1 MRYSPNASRKS
12 GLLEHAGSIMKQDHM
27 HRSLLAGV
35 AALALAVATQNAL
48 AADLPTKTLPT
59 KAPQLAAPYWSWAGW
74 YGGVHAGAMWSGTRF
89 ADPYGPSI
97 FGDLVAVPGYLTG
110 AQIGYNWQSGNIVFG
125 LEADGSLVSSDG
137 SNTCLQ
143 FTGIF
148 VGSNC
153 KAKVKDLASFTGRL
167 GLATGPLGHT
177 LVYAKGGLAWVR
189 NEVSINP
196 NNEFGNARAQPD
208 PTTLHYSR
216 WGWTVG
222 AGVEHA
228 MTPAWSLKLEYDYY
242 RFGDESITTPEGF
255 RVTPDGRP
263 FAVAS
268 LTSNISQDAHVFKI
282 GTNYKFGADPW
293 ARWDSAPGN
302 MFVKAPRAG
311 WAPGWEV
318 DLGARYWYSSG
329 KFQWDNF
336 ASANIL
342 QSRLTYDKL
351 RAHSGEVFGRIDSPW
366 NFFAKGVVGG
376 GRITGGHMNDEDWG
390 VPSPID
396 GGVVFTSYTNTLSE
410 PVKGPMRYANIDVGY
425 DLTRGP
431 GYKAGAFIGYHYS
444 REVMNA
450 FGCTQTVAPAPP
462 FCVPPFPPGFLGIT
476 QTAKWQGLRLGFAG
490 EVMVWDRL
498 RLNGEVAY
506 LPWVKFNGRDD
517 HHARDVPT
525 FFSQSGD
532 GHGVQTEVVL
542 SYLLTDQ
549 FSIGVGGRYWA
560 MWTTDGQFTCTGCS
574 GAGVTNPPS
583 PFKGNTER
591 FGTFLQGSYRW

>member
-1 MRYSPNASRKS
+1 MN
-12 GLLEHAGSIMKQDHM
+12 
-27 HRSLLAGV
+27 RSLFSGV
-35 AALALAVATQNAL
+35 AALALGFATQSAV
-48 AADLPTKTLPT
+48 AADLPAKGLPA
-59 KAPQLAAPYWSWAGW
+59 KAPQLPAPYWSWAGW
-74 YGGVHAGAMWSGTRF
+74 YGGLHAGAMWSGTRF
-89 ADPYGPSI
+89 SDPYGPSI

-110 AQIGYNWQSGNIVFG
+110 AQIGYNWQSGNFVFG

-143 FTGIF
+143 FPGLSF
-148 VGSNC
+148 GRLPAPYVGSNC

-167 GLATGPLGHT
+167 GVATGPLGHT

-196 NNEFGNARAQPD
+196 NNEFFGVFPQPA
-208 PTTLHYSR
+208 PTTLHDSR
-216 WGWTVG
+216 WGWTIG

-242 RFGDESITTPEGF
+242 RFGDESITTPPGF
-255 RVTPDGRP
+255 VLEAAPPSPVGGRVAP
-263 FAVAS
+263 A
-268 LTSNISQDAHVFKI
+268 TSNISQDAHVFKI

-293 ARWDSAPGN
+293 ARWDGAPGN

-318 DLGARYWYSSG
+318 DLGTRYWYSSG

-336 ASANIL
+336 AAANIL
-342 QSRLTYDKL
+342 ESRLTYDKL

-366 NFFAKGVVGG
+366 NVFVKGVIGG
-376 GRITGGHMNDEDWG
+376 GRITGGHMNNEDWG
-390 VPSPID
+390 LTPAIA
-396 GGVVFTSYTNTLSE
+396 GVFTAYSNTLSE
-410 PVKGPMRYANIDVGY
+410 PVKGPMRYANVDVGY

-450 FGCTQTVAPAPP
+450 FGCTQTVATALL
-462 FCVPPFPPGFLGIT
+462 CVPSFGPGVLAIT
-476 QTAKWQGLRLGFAG
+476 ETAKWQALRLGFAG
-490 EVMVWDRL
+490 EVMLWDRL

-517 HHARDVPT
+517 HHLRPGT
-525 FFSQSGD
+525 FFTQFADG

-542 SYLLTDQ
+542 SYLVTNQL
-549 FSIGVGGRYWA
+549 SIGVGGRYWA
-560 MWTTDGQFTCTGCS
+560 MWTQDGQFTCTGCD
-574 GAGVTNPPS
+574 APGVTSSPPN

-591 FGTFLQGSYRW
+591 FGTFVQGSYRW